1 MTKPKPTRAQREAD
15 LLALA
20 DRPGFL
26 IRRLHQIHV
35 ALFHEECAA
44 YGLTPVQYSVLT
56 ALQREGILDQASI
69 AVAVGIDRANTAD
82 VVARLEKRGLLRRS
96 GDKADLRVKRCA
108 LTQKGLDITTCM
120 ESAVERAQ
128 ARTLAA
134 LPDAER
140 RRFHESL
147 CRIVE
152 ANNAL
157 GRAPLRLR

>member
-1 MTKPKPTRAQREAD
+1 MTKAKRTRTQREAD
-15 LLALA
+15 PLALA

-35 ALFHEECAA
+35 ALFYEECAA
-44 YGLTPVQYSVLT
+44 YGLTPVQYSMLT
-56 ALQREGILDQASI
+56 ALLREGVLDQASI
-69 AVAVGIDRANTAD
+69 AVEVGIDRANTAD
-82 VVARLEKRGLLRRS
+82 VVARLEKRGLIRRG
-96 GDKADLRVKRCA
+96 GDKADLRVKRCS
-108 LTQKGLDITTCM
+108 LTPKGRDITARM
-120 ESAVERAQ
+120 EAAVERAQ

-140 RRFHESL
+140 RRFYDSL
-147 CRIVE
+147 YRIVE